1 MRNSDRATKG
11 RFRWHWDRR
20 RRKSEF
26 LGRPRRQ
33 ADHGARPANVEPI
46 TGLLTSAL
54 GTASVTV
61 RMNGKVSSYS
71 TTREQ
76 NTLTHLLLS
85 FATQGCTGTRPGTLA
100 DNRKAS
106 SPLTS
111 RPSRVDRKADAEQV
125 FLIIVQSASPPR
137 HAAAPDK
144 FTSKPLASF
153 HGVTLPSE
161 GEHQKGGRRRGD
173 CDKPR
178 KGQLSGKAYATL
190 HADRCRAAL
199 RSPPLRWAP

>member
-1 MRNSDRATKG
+1 MHNSDRATKG

-20 RRKSEF
+20 QHE
-26 LGRPRRQ
+26 
-33 ADHGARPANVEPI
+33 
-46 TGLLTSAL
+46 
-54 GTASVTV
+54 
-61 RMNGKVSSYS
+61 SSHS
-71 TTREQ
+71 TTGEQ

-85 FATQGCTGTRPGTLA
+85 FATQGCTDTRPGILI
-100 DNRKAS
+100 DNRQTS

-153 HGVTLPSE
+153 HGVTVPSE

-173 CDKPR
+173 CGKPC
-178 KGQLSGKAYATL
+178 KGQLSGKAYAT
-190 HADRCRAAL
+190 HAHSHCQGKWRMKIGRYHRGAPPAQT
-199 RSPPLRWAP
+199 RSAGPPATIYRSRPC